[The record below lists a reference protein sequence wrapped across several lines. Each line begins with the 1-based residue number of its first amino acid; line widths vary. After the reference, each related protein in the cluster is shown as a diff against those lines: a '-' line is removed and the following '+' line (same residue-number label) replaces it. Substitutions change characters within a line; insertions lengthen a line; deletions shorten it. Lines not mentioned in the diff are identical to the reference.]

1 MLKNDISFKT
11 SNINKIEVG
20 MEVSYIQVIS
30 DANIKAF
37 AELSGD
43 NNPLHLSDEYASES
57 RYKKRIAHG
66 LLPVSFFSALF
77 GTRLP
82 GYGCVYLSQTLNF
95 KRPVYINDTV
105 TAIIK
110 VMSIDK
116 VIKRVEFSKICK
128 VKNRIVIDGIAQIF
142 IPE

>member
-20 MEVSYIQVIS
+20 MEASYIQVIS
-30 DANIKAF
+30 DANIIAF

-43 NNPLHLSDEYASES
+43 NNPLHLSNAYASES

-66 LLPVSFFSALF
+66 LLSASFFSALF
-77 GTRLP
+77 GSRLP
-82 GYGCVYLSQTLNF
+82 GNGCVYLSQTLNF

-116 VIKRVEFSKICK
+116 VKKRVEFSTICK
-128 VKNRIVIDGIAQIF
+128 VKNRIVIDGIAEIF

>member
-30 DANIKAF
+30 DANIKAY

-116 VIKRVEFSKICK
+116 VKKRVEFSTICK
-128 VKNRIVIDGIAQIF
+128 VKNRIVIEGIAQIF